1 MTSSDCSNT
10 SARENTAL
18 AHYFWTTTSG
28 RGHSS
33 YATAPVLPQHRSCQ
47 PKATEAVGAR
57 EHVQDR
63 LPSVKELGPRRL
75 PIALGYATCG
85 EGGFEGRCDYAAI
98 GAVTNLASR
107 LADEVAVGAE
117 NSVWVCRSSR
127 RRCSESYRRG
137 ERTISSARPL
147 MFVSRA
153 RADTRSRRS
162 WQGRPAVRM
171 PSLELAL
178 TPSAYCSTLV
188 PAGAWSSRPRRLR
201 GDGVVLVQQA
211 ADAVRGNRS
220 GSAAARRLV
229 AASRVADAARASGAD
244 GAHCDV

>member
-1 MTSSDCSNT
+1 LRTTFGLQLLD
-10 SARENTAL
+10 AGTA
-18 AHYFWTTTSG
+18 
-28 RGHSS
+28 
-33 YATAPVLPQHRSCQ
+33 ATRPRLVLPQHRSCQ

-178 TPSAYCSTLV
+178 TPSAYCR
-188 PAGAWSSRPRRLR
+188 PAAANGSPWRGGSQPWRLR

-220 GSAAARRLV
+220 GSAAAARTV
-229 AASRVADAARASGAD
+229 AASRAGRRPRCRTRGGCSG
-244 GAHCDV
+244 